1 MKNNKFIVI
10 LVILIIGLALL
21 PPKTVIKND
30 KKEFSTAQE
39 EGFEDEAFYQCVTET
54 MQMYTIDYDG
64 IEYLYCSSNRVR
76 CLRAL
81 TGPGNWSLRGFPQA
95 FRRPAL

>member
-21 PPKTVIKND
+21 PSKTVIKND

-39 EGFEDEAFYQCVTET
+39 EGFEDEAFYQCIT
-54 MQMYTIDYDG
+54 MSMQKSVVDYSDIEYVECESKGITSIKG
-64 IEYLYCSSNRVR
+64 IEKFTNLRYLYLND
-76 CLRAL
+76 
-81 TGPGNWSLRGFPQA
+81 NKI
-95 FRRPAL
+95 